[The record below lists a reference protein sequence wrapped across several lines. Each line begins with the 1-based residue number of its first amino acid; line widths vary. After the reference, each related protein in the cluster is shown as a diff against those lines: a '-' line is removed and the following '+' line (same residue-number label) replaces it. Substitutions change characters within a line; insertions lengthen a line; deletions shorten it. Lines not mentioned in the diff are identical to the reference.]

1 MRAKSLDLLG
11 DSRGV
16 SAIELAIVAPVLV
29 LLSVA
34 AVNIT
39 KGFALKLNL
48 EQAATRVVQL
58 AAVSPPTS
66 ADFTYLEQEGASA
79 SGQPV
84 SNVSVK
90 VNLEC
95 NGVAQ
100 DPSIVACPAGTR
112 QVRRM
117 YVQVKAD
124 YQPPFA
130 RVSLSA
136 DTIEIKGKAE
146 MRLQ

>member
-1 MRAKSLDLLG
+1 MRAPRPCLLR
-11 DSRGV
+11 DSRGASV
-16 SAIELAIVAPVLV
+16 IELAIVAPVLA
-29 LLSVA
+29 LFSIA
-34 AVNIT
+34 AVDIT
-39 KGFALKLNL
+39 KGFNLKLNL

-58 AAVSPPTS
+58 AAVTPPTS

-84 SNVSVK
+84 GNVSVK

-95 NGVAQ
+95 NGVPQ
-100 DPSIVACPAGTR
+100 DPLIVECPEGMR

-117 YVQVKAD
+117 LVRIRGT

-130 RVSLSA
+130 RVGLIGNS
-136 DTIEIKGKAE
+136 INIYGKAE

>member
-1 MRAKSLDLLG
+1 MRPQLLDLLS
-11 DSRGV
+11 DNRGV
-16 SAIELAIVAPVLV
+16 SVIELAIVAPVLA

-34 AVNIT
+34 AVDIT
-39 KGFALKLNL
+39 NGFALKLHL

-58 AAVSPPTS
+58 ATVSPPTS
-66 ADFTYLEQEGASA
+66 NDLTYLEQEGVSA

-84 SNVSVK
+84 TNVSVK
-90 VNLEC
+90 VILEC

-100 DPSIVACPAGTR
+100 DPSIAECPEGTR

-117 YVQVKAD
+117 YVQIKAD

-130 RVSLSA
+130 RVSRIG
-136 DTIEIKGKAE
+136 DKIEIKGRAE